1 MFARPGTTQRF
12 VMNRFKHVSIRCDQ
26 LNVCWLPLKPHL
38 TLTVTVKALNPIWII
53 ITHYLQ
59 SITPALALG
68 GELVYHCR
76 PGEEGSVMS
85 LVGRYTGESQCPWW
99 GSIDSNWIV
108 GATLEK
114 KLLPLPLSLVLCA
127 FLNHQKNKFQCGFG
141 ITIG

>member
-1 MFARPGTTQRF
+1 MQDTSVSFGYQLDVSKANLQ
-12 VMNRFKHVSIRCDQ
+12 FK
-26 LNVCWLPLKPHL
+26 
-38 TLTVTVKALNPIWII
+38 
-53 ITHYLQ
+53 
-59 SITPALALG
+59 
-68 GELVYHCR
+68 
-76 PGEEGSVMS
+76 
-85 LVGRYTGESQCPWW
+85 